1 MLNWMPASES
11 KPERSDACGASTAN
25 RCTDHDRRRR
35 SALITGLDAMF
46 TDEDKRELKRLMQKR
61 RRASDTGT
69 RKAMLAWNRG
79 EKGKEARKKYLAN
92 GGAEVMAASRAPGT
106 LVYSERKRLDRQSI
120 AVAAKHRD
128 EWTAKDEALLLEMAA
143 TGMTTKEIAAALGR
157 SYRGIEGKRERLR
170 KASNPVVSIAP
181 LGASDL
187 TA

>member
-1 MLNWMPASES
+1 MKLITELDKIEEAIN
-11 KPERSDACGASTAN
+11 CF
-25 RCTDHDRRRR
+25 R
-35 SALITGLDAMF
+35 SAWGDGSYPT
-46 TDEDKRELKRLMQKR
+46 DKRELKRLMQKR

-106 LVYSERKRLDRQSI
+106 RVYSERKRLDRQSI

-128 EWTAKDEALLLEMAA
+128 EWTAKDEALLLGMAA

-157 SYRGIEGKRERLR
+157 SYRGIERKRETLR
-170 KASNPVVSIAP
+170 KASNPVVR
-181 LGASDL
+181 GGTSDL